1 MAKEAK
7 ELQLWNNVC
16 GKMRVWTN
24 VRKSGKGKN
33 AKTWLSYS
41 TSVGKKN
48 ESGDYNNV
56 YFDLLFKKE
65 QKPDDLYEEIDETF
79 EINVKK
85 GFLTVSVYNDG
96 SVHNAVMVMD
106 YKILY

>member
-1 MAKEAK
+1 MAKKAK
-7 ELQLWNNVC
+7 DLQLWNNVH
-16 GKMRVWTN
+16 GKMRVWSN
-24 VRKSGKGKN
+24 VHKSGKGKN

-65 QKPDDLYEEIDETF
+65 EKPEDLYEIDEAF
-79 EINVKK
+79 EINVKQ
-85 GFLTVSVYNDG
+85 GFLTVSVYKDG
-96 SVHNAVMVMD
+96 TVHNAVMVMD
-106 YKILY
+106 YEMLD

>member
-7 ELQLWNNVC
+7 DLQLWNNVH

-48 ESGDYNNV
+48 ESGDYSNV
-56 YFDLLFKKE
+56 YFDLLFKKDH
-65 QKPDDLYEEIDETF
+65 KPEDIDDIEETF
-79 EINVKK
+79 EINVKQ
-85 GFLTVSVYNDG
+85 GFLTVSVYKDG
-96 SVHNAVMVMD
+96 TLHNAVMVMD
-106 YKILY
+106 YEFIN